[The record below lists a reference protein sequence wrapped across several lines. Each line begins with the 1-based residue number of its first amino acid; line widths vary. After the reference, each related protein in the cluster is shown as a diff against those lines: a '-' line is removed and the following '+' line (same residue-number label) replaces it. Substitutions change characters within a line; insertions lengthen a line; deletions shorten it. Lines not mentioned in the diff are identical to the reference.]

1 MKRIF
6 LWAAAYVL
14 LAVIVTGCTG
24 ALKSK
29 TVIIPDAEESREPQ
43 SLSETFEVNKI
54 YKLPENE
61 DGELFGWTD
70 KEHVL
75 GYFGKRGQERSFEEL
90 DYEFKTRQPLPDI
103 HGFVHGVKVSADGA
117 YASFSVQT
125 GGKEKLMLLRLADQK
140 QTVLREWAN
149 KERVVVTGQMSWS
162 NNGRYVSFVQ
172 ENGNQEAVIAVY
184 DVTRQETKEFK
195 FTGKTTENDHIYSV
209 QVSDDGASAL
219 IFKIAVRQPYIVF
232 GSFQGDAF
240 VSQYEHPVS
249 SEGNGDFVN
258 DDQIVFVG
266 EEGSLTLFDRRNAKI
281 TTLLERSGVFQLSR
295 DRKYIAYSKGRE
307 NLYVAKLQ
315 GNNIMNE
322 KEIYKGIVPEQIEW
336 SPDNRRM
343 LLTGRK
349 WYEPR
354 PSASVP
360 IVAPFTQN
368 NSLFIIEFK

>member
-6 LWAAAYVL
+6 LWAVAYVL
-14 LAVIVTGCTG
+14 LAVIFTGCTG

-29 TVIIPDAEESREPQ
+29 TVIIPNAEEGCELQ
-43 SLSETFEVNKI
+43 SFGETFEVNKI

-75 GYFGKRGQERSFEEL
+75 GYFGKRGRGRSFEQL
-90 DYEFKTRQPLPDI
+90 DYELKTRQSWPDI
-103 HGFVHGVKVSADGA
+103 NGFVHGVKVSADGA

-125 GGKEKLMLLRLADQK
+125 GGKEKLMLLHLADQK
-140 QTVLREWAN
+140 QTVLREWAS
-149 KERVVVTGQMSWS
+149 KEGVVVTWQMSWS

-172 ENGNQEAVIAVY
+172 ENGNQEAVIVVY
-184 DVTRQETKEFK
+184 DMTRQEVKEFK
-195 FTGKTTENDHIYSV
+195 FPGKTGNHHFYSV

-219 IFKIAVRQPYIVF
+219 IFKIAVRQAYIVF

-240 VSQYEHPVS
+240 ISQYEHPVS
-249 SEGNGDFVN
+249 SEGNSDFVN

-266 EEGSLTLFDRRNAKI
+266 EEGSLTLFDRRNAKTAI
-281 TTLLERSGVFQLSR
+281 LLERSGVFQLSR

-343 LLTGRK
+343 LLNGRK
-349 WYEPR
+349 LYESR
-354 PSASVP
+354 PSVSAPSA
-360 IVAPFTQN
+360 APFSQN

>member
-29 TVIIPDAEESREPQ
+29 TVIIPDAEEGRELQ
-43 SLSETFEVNKI
+43 SLGETFEVSKI

-61 DGELFGWTD
+61 EGELFGWTD

-75 GYFGKRGQERSFEEL
+75 GYFGKRGRERSFEQL
-90 DYEFKTRQPLPDI
+90 DYELKTRQPLPDI
-103 HGFVHGVKVSADGA
+103 HGFVHGVKISADGA

-140 QTVLREWAN
+140 QTVLREWTN
-149 KERVVVTGQMSWS
+149 KEGAVVAGQMSWS

-172 ENGNQEAVIAVY
+172 ENGNQEAVIVVY

-195 FTGKTTENDHIYSV
+195 FTGKTENDHIYSV

-219 IFKIAVRQPYIVF
+219 LFKIAARQAYIVF

-266 EEGSLTLFDRRNAKI
+266 EEGSLTLFDRRNAK
-281 TTLLERSGVFQLSR
+281 TTILLERSGVFQLSR

-343 LLTGRK
+343 LLNGRK
-349 WYEPR
+349 LYESR
-354 PSASVP
+354 PVVSAPSP
-360 IVAPFTQN
+360 APFSQN
-368 NSLFIIEFK
+368 SSFFIIEFK

>member
-6 LWAAAYVL
+6 LWAVAYVL
-14 LAVIVTGCTG
+14 LAVIFTGCTG

-29 TVIIPDAEESREPQ
+29 TVIIPDAEDGREPQ
-43 SLSETFEVNKI
+43 SLSETFEVSKI
-54 YKLPENE
+54 YKLQENE

-75 GYFGKRGQERSFEEL
+75 GYFGKKGRERGFEQL
-90 DYEFKTRQPLPDI
+90 DYELKTRQSWPDI
-103 HGFVHGVKVSADGA
+103 NGFVHGVKVSADGA

-125 GGKEKLMLLRLADQK
+125 GGKEKLMLLHLADQK
-140 QTVLREWAN
+140 QTVLREWAS
-149 KERVVVTGQMSWS
+149 KEGVVVMGQMSWS
-162 NNGRYVSFVQ
+162 NNGRYVSFAQ
-172 ENGNQEAVIAVY
+172 ENGNQEAVIVVY
-184 DVTRQETKEFK
+184 DVTRQEAKEFK
-195 FTGKTTENDHIYSV
+195 FPGKTENHHVYSV

-219 IFKIAVRQPYIVF
+219 IFKIAARQAYIVF
-232 GSFQGDAF
+232 GSLQGDTF

-266 EEGSLTLFDRRNAKI
+266 VEGSLTLFDRRNAK
-281 TTLLERSGVFQLSR
+281 TTILLERSGVFQLSR

-343 LLTGRK
+343 LLNGRK

-354 PSASVP
+354 PAVSAPSA
-360 IVAPFTQN
+360 APFSQN

>member
-29 TVIIPDAEESREPQ
+29 TVIIPDADEGREPQ
-43 SLSETFEVNKI
+43 NLSETFEVNKI
-54 YKLPENE
+54 YKLQENE
-61 DGELFGWTD
+61 EGELFGWTD
-70 KEHVL
+70 KDHVL
-75 GYFGKRGQERSFEEL
+75 GYFGKRGRERGFEQL
-90 DYEFKTRQPLPDI
+90 DYELKTRQSWPDI
-103 HGFVHGVKVSADGA
+103 NGFVHGVKVSADGA

-140 QTVLREWAN
+140 QTVLREWTN
-149 KERVVVTGQMSWS
+149 KEGVVVAGQMSWS

-172 ENGNQEAVIAVY
+172 ENGNQEAVIVVY
-184 DVTRQETKEFK
+184 DVTRQEAKEFK
-195 FTGKTTENDHIYSV
+195 FPGKTENHYFYSV
-209 QVSDDGASAL
+209 QVSDDGESAL
-219 IFKIAVRQPYIVF
+219 IFKIAARQSYIVV
-232 GSFQGDAF
+232 GSLQGDAF

-249 SEGNGDFVN
+249 GEGNGDFVN

-266 EEGSLTLFDRRNAKI
+266 EEGSLILFDRRNAK
-281 TTLLERSGVFQLSR
+281 TTILLERSGVFQLSR

-343 LLTGRK
+343 LLNGRK

-354 PSASVP
+354 PVVSAASA
-360 IVAPFTQN
+360 APFSQN
-368 NSLFIIEFK
+368 SSLFIIEFK